1 MGLIIDIIAIAF
13 VLISSI
19 AAYKKGFVKTFFGF
33 ISVVLAVLV
42 ACCFSKPVANHL
54 KASTEID
61 EWIIQSVT
69 NIGESSEN
77 IDEKEYTILSGD
89 NISGEIIIEK
99 EDTAEEQ
106 NNIFDGEI
114 VTFIEN
120 LPEVVGNVVDIEDVK
135 NQTISNISVK
145 VADVVISI
153 LAWII
158 IYFAVR
164 IVVAVVAAIFDGIMS
179 IPILKSINNLAGL
192 IIGFVMGIFR
202 IYLLLAIIYFIS
214 NIISTSF
221 FINIIQTS
229 SLINAMYNSNL
240 IINLIF

>member
-13 VLISSI
+13 VLISSFV
-19 AAYKKGFVKTFFGF
+19 AYKKGFVKTFFGF
-33 ISVVLAVLV
+33 ISVILAVLV

-69 NIGESSEN
+69 SIGENSESLN
-77 IDEKEYTILSGD
+77 EKEYTILSGD
-89 NISGEIIIEK
+89 NISGEIVIEK
-99 EDTAEEQ
+99 ENSSEESE
-106 NNIFDGEI
+106 NIFNGEI
-114 VTFIEN
+114 VTFIED
-120 LPEVVGNVVDIEDVK
+120 LPEVVGNVVDIEEMK
-135 NQTISNISVK
+135 NQTISNVSIK
-145 VADVVISI
+145 IADVVISI

-192 IIGFVMGIFR
+192 VIGFVMGIFR

-214 NIISTSF
+214 NIINTAF
-221 FINIIQTS
+221 FINIIQTTS
-229 SLINAMYNSNL
+229 IINAMYNNNL

>member
-1 MGLIIDIIAIAF
+1 MIIDIIAILF
-13 VLISSI
+13 ILISALI
-19 AAYKKGFVKTFFGF
+19 AYKKGFVKTFFGF
-33 ISVVLAVLV
+33 ISVILAILV

-54 KASTEID
+54 KKSTEID
-61 EWIIQSVT
+61 EWIIESIS
-69 NIGESSEN
+69 NIGDDSKLQN
-77 IDEKEYTILSGD
+77 NKEYTILSGD
-89 NISGEIIIEK
+89 NISGEIIVEK
-99 EDTAEEQ
+99 EDVSEVQE
-106 NNIFDGEI
+106 NIINEDI
-114 VTFIEN
+114 IIFIES
-120 LPEVVGNVVDIEDVK
+120 LPEVVGDIVDLEEVK
-135 NQTISNISVK
+135 NQTISNLSVK
-145 VADVVISI
+145 ISDVVISV

-164 IVVAVVAAIFDGIMS
+164 VVVAVITVIFDGIMS

-192 IIGFVMGIFR
+192 IIGFVMGVFR

-214 NIISTSF
+214 NVTSTAF

>member
-1 MGLIIDIIAIAF
+1 MGLVIDIIAIAF
-13 VLISSI
+13 VLISSF

-33 ISVVLAVLV
+33 ISVILAVLV

-61 EWIIQSVT
+61 EWIIASIT
-69 NIGESSEN
+69 NIGESSEKLN
-77 IDEKEYTILSGD
+77 EKEYTILSGD
-89 NISGEIIIEK
+89 NISGEIVIEN
-99 EDTAEEQ
+99 ENPLDNQE
-106 NNIFDGEI
+106 NVFNGEI

-120 LPEVVGNVVDIEDVK
+120 LPEAVGNVVDLDEMK
-135 NQTISNISVK
+135 TQTISNISIK
-145 VADVVISI
+145 IADVVISI

-164 IVVAVVAAIFDGIMS
+164 IIVAVIAVIFDGIMS

-192 IIGFVMGIFR
+192 IIGFIMGIFR

-214 NIISTSF
+214 NVANTML

-229 SLINAMYNSNL
+229 SLINAMYNNNL